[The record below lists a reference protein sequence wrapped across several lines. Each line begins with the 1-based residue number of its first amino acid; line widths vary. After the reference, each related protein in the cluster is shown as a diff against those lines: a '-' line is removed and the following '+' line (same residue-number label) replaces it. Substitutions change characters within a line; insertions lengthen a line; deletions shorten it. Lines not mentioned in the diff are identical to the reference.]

1 MKINDA
7 FPAFFVFFFPLEEVV
22 FSDGGKLL
30 LEEPQV
36 RLCSAVR

>member
-1 MKINDA
+1 MML
-7 FPAFFVFFFPLEEVV
+7 FQLFLFFFFPLEEVV